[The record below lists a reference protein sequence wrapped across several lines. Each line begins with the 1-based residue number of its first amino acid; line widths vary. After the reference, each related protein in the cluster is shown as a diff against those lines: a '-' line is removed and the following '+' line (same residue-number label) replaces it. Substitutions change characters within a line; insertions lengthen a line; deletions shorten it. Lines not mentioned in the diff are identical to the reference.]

1 MAIRLLLVASVFALS
16 LPLPDRQS
24 PNDIYQL
31 VNSEL
36 SEMLSTVRNEPIFET
51 IAPIS
56 SSLADNS
63 KEIQNAALALPLA
76 ESPSPVSLFPSNEVE
91 LLKPAAEVKKVD
103 AKDKVESPI
112 DLAFD
117 VIQDQ
122 FAQDASA
129 FSLEV
134 AAHHVNKIALAEPA
148 TSLPPAPP
156 ADDLKEHQADLNLA
170 EISKTIFVDG
180 PDGSWAEVETIA
192 ADAPETVLSNL
203 QFSTPKAV
211 EISDAEW
218 LAVTSLEPEP
228 ADDYEI
234 TMAPADADAKAE
246 KPELRKA
253 VRLTLE
259 AIAAWSNLAGRQVK

>member
-51 IAPIS
+51 IASIS
-56 SSLADNS
+56 SPLADNS

-76 ESPSPVSLFPSNEVE
+76 ESPSPASLFPSNEVE
-91 LLKPAAEVKKVD
+91 LLKPAPEAKEVFAVE
-103 AKDKVESPI
+103 KVESPI

-117 VIQDQ
+117 VIQEQ
-122 FAQDASA
+122 FAHEASA
-129 FSLEV
+129 FSLEE
-134 AAHHVNKIALAEPA
+134 AAHHVSKIALAEPA

-156 ADDLKEHQADLNLA
+156 ADDLKEHQADLHRA
-170 EISKTIFVDG
+170 QISKTIFVDG
-180 PDGSWAEVETIA
+180 SAGSWAEVDLITTEAT
-192 ADAPETVLSNL
+192 ETVLGNL
-203 QFSTPKAV
+203 PLATPELA

-218 LAVTSLEPEP
+218 LAYTALEPEP

-234 TMAPADADAKAE
+234 AMAPAADVAHAE